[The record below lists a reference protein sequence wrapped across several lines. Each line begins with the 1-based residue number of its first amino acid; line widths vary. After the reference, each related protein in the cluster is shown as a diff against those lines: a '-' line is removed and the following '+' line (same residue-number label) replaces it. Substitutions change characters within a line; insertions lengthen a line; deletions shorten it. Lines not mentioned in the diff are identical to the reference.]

1 MTTVT
6 KFEVGKAYLYE
17 KSYDAG
23 YFVCIGRTAQFVTM
37 QDSSGDVFKSKV
49 SIQQDEEWTRRE
61 DGSVYLMPTGND
73 FEVTNTRRGC
83 YLRANT
89 PHRIG
94 DELPKVSELG

>member
-1 MTTVT
+1 MTSPI
-6 KFEVGKAYLYE
+6 KFEVGIAYLYD

-23 YFVCIGRTAQFVTM
+23 YLVCVKRTCHFVTM
-37 QDSSGDVFKSKV
+37 QDDSGDVFKSKV
-49 SIQQDEEWTRRE
+49 SVQQDKDWVRRE
-61 DGSVYLMPTGND
+61 DGSICLMPTGND
-73 FEVTNTRRGC
+73 FEVATTARNC